1 MDLNEIGCE
10 SMEALVNMV
19 MSFKFYKM
27 WGIS

>member
-1 MDLNEIGCE
+1 MDLNEIGCK

-19 MSFKFYKM
+19 MSFELHKM